1 MNKFPILCV
10 LAAVAA
16 FPQAQ
21 TPLTITQSAGSATGE
36 LRMQER
42 RTNGQNYVGIKAPQS
57 VTANTVWALP
67 TADGISGQCLQTDG
81 AGITSWAACGTRR
94 ISDYFWSQTPGGT
107 LAMGVQ
113 TITLT
118 PCPIGVDATDTKNYA
133 YISGGTGTAE
143 AVQYTTSGGAGTCS
157 SGAATGTIKVN
168 VANSHS
174 GAWTIA
180 NAGFRE
186 AERAST
192 HGDILLISNID
203 VYERTVIEK
212 AITLECGGG
221 GGAQCVVTAHGDIVV
236 IDIDLAA
243 PVTLQNFSIMAASPQ
258 VSAGAGVR
266 LGVDASGNHNC
277 GSKLDSLFIYQFYYG
292 IHLKDGCK
300 PIITRNEIADSV
312 KYGIYAQNIFNPD
325 GGDGFI
331 AHNTIGNTPAADAA
345 IRYESGGGLKIIDN
359 KILNNFQWGVDLYP
373 NSGASTGQLYITSNS
388 FDRMKAGGIR
398 ASGTDAWYG
407 VNVIGNI
414 IIDAGEDGTFTCIE
428 FANPGMVGGLF
439 VGNMCQSGQ
448 YAVKASQGTQVKV
461 AANTFTGSKVI
472 SSTVAID
479 YDAPLATAH
488 ANIPTLADNGSVMY
502 CTDCKDTGASG
513 GTGAAIYRVS
523 GAWSTSPT
531 GLMAISQGGNSFG
544 TDMLIGT
551 NDAEDI
557 QIRRGGTLTMGV
569 FSSQVE
575 IYGYLGLNTSGVNMR
590 VQPSGSGIGN
600 LGTFSNHPLGV
611 YTDSVER
618 WRWNAAGMFV
628 PSTHDTYDIGLTG
641 TRVRGVYAGFG
652 EFWKSGGTYS
662 SDYLTTRKYNIL
674 DLSGG
679 SGAWDMYAAGSMA
692 ASSQFTLRDNAGSRA
707 LQLTRAVSGS
717 PVRNISAFGNFYP
730 AKRFIA
736 DGDAVDDAT
745 FGDLGDAAA
754 RWANINGVALD
765 LTGAADIDG
774 NLSAAVINATG
785 SPAYRVSGT
794 TVINASRA
802 ATFTDLTINTASA
815 PTVGYVWT
823 ATSTGGAGS
832 WQAISTALPAVDT
845 TAVVKGSSD
854 ATKLLRIEVDGFT
867 TGTTRVLTPPNAN
880 ATIAGLEVQQSF
892 TAPQTVAIASVQN
905 QMTLAQTNSTAA
917 YDPACLVLAST
928 DTVTSTIYGAA
939 RVCAGY
945 QTASFTNERFAI
957 QTATGSG
964 TYQDAIMITNQAVA
978 LPGAL
983 TVTGLTTF
991 NGFVDMLGAGI
1002 NYMYGTLAPQVNDS
1016 GSIGTVGSRYGDFFG
1031 VRGNF
1036 TGATIGSAT
1045 TTVRLGQNLDLNYS
1059 GNYAGMAINTWS
1071 VTDAH
1076 GGVIDFNKSGSGT
1089 VGTHSAVVSGETL
1102 GFFVYRGSDGTAFQR
1117 AVEINGEVDATVSS
1131 GVVPGRI
1138 RIRTTNISGVMTERM
1153 RIDSA
1158 GLASF
1163 YAGVDVTGN
1172 LSAAV
1177 INATGSP
1184 AYRVSGTT
1192 VIDSSRNASF
1202 VGLTLNGSITG
1213 DLIPATSAVYVIGS
1227 SSFLWNNIHA
1237 DTVTVYTSLIP
1248 DASASANLGGSTKR
1262 WTKTWTGDL
1271 DITGTVTPP
1280 SGTAFSGTKTVR
1292 ASGGGSDCTLTF
1304 SAGIMTGGTC

>member
-1 MNKFPILCV
+1 MNKLLILCV

-21 TPLTITQSAGSATGE
+21 TPLTITQSAGTATGE

-42 RTNGQNYVGIKAPQS
+42 RTNGTNYVGIKSPQS
-57 VTANTVWALP
+57 VAANTVWALP
-67 TADGISGQCLQTDG
+67 TADGTTGQFLKTDG
-81 AGITSWAACGTRR
+81 AGILGWGSGGSRIV

-107 LAMGVQ
+107 LAAGVE

-118 PCPIGVDATDTKNYA
+118 PCPVGVDATDTKNYA

-143 AVQYTTSGGAGTCS
+143 AVQYTTSGGAGTCT
-157 SGAATGTIKVN
+157 SGAATGTIKVT

-174 GAWTIA
+174 GAWTIT

-192 HGDILLISNID
+192 HGDILLISSID

-221 GGAQCVVTAHGDIVV
+221 GGAQCVVTAHGDIVA

-266 LGVDASGNHNC
+266 LGVDGSGNHNC

-345 IRYESGGGLKIIDN
+345 IRYESGGGMKIIDN

-373 NSGASTGQLYITSNS
+373 NSGSSTGQLYITSNS

-472 SSTVAID
+472 SSTVALD
-479 YDAPLATAH
+479 YDAPLATTH
-488 ANIPTLADNGSVMY
+488 ANRPSTADNGSILY
-502 CTDCKDTGASG
+502 CTDCTATGASG
-513 GTGAAIYRVS
+513 GTGAAIYRIN

-531 GLMAISQGGNSFG
+531 GALQISQGGNSFG

-551 NDAEDI
+551 NDAKDI
-557 QIRRGGTLTMGV
+557 QMRRNGALTLGV
-569 FSSQVE
+569 FSAQVE
-575 IYGYLGLNTSGVNMR
+575 VYGFLGINTSGVNMR

-600 LGTFSNHPLGV
+600 FGTFSNHPLGV
-611 YTDSVER
+611 YTDSAER

-628 PSTHDTYDIGLTG
+628 PATTDTYDIGNLT
-641 TRVRGVYAGFG
+641 TPLRVRGVYSKIVDTALA
-652 EFWKSGGTYS
+652 GGTG
-662 SDYLTTRKYNIL
+662 DYMQTRKLQLFDNTGSSTGASYW
-674 DLSGG
+674 DLNVVMSGV
-679 SGAWDMYAAGSMA
+679 GAGQNSY
-692 ASSQFTLRDNAGSRA
+692 FYLRDNGGNTVWRA
-707 LQLTRAVSGS
+707 DKIASGS
-717 PVRNISAFGNFYP
+717 PV
-730 AKRFIA
+730 
-736 DGDAVDDAT
+736 AT
-745 FGDLGDAAA
+745 TTIYTDLLPDSTANARDLGKTGQ
-754 RWANINGVALD
+754 RWDEINGASMDLSGAANI
-765 LTGAADIDG
+765 TG

-785 SPAYRVSGT
+785 SPAYQVSGT
-794 TVINASRA
+794 TVINASRE
-802 ATFTDLTINTASA
+802 ATFAGLTIATGAAS
-815 PTVGYVWT
+815 GYVWT
-823 ATSTGGAGS
+823 SDASGVGS
-832 WQAISTALPAVDT
+832 WQESASGLPVTDT
-845 TAVVKGSSD
+845 TGIAKGSSD
-854 ATKLLRIEVDGFT
+854 ATKIVRLEVDGFT
-867 TGTTRVLTPPNAN
+867 TATTRVLTPPNAN

-905 QMTLAQTNSTAA
+905 QMTLTQTNPSGT
-917 YDPACLVLAST
+917 YDPACLVLASS
-928 DTVTSTIYGAA
+928 DTVTSTTYGAA
-939 RVCAGY
+939 RLCAGY
-945 QTASFTNERFAI
+945 ESASFSDEKFAI

-964 TYQDAIMITNQAVA
+964 TYQDAVTFKNQVA
-978 LPGAL
+978 TFAGDL
-983 TVTGLTTF
+983 TATAGTF
-991 NGFVDMLGAGI
+991 SFNNGTMD
-1002 NYMYGTLAPQVNDS
+1002 GTMKPLFSGN
-1016 GSIGTVGSRYGDFFG
+1016 GSIGSATYKYGDFFG
-1031 VRGNF
+1031 TRGNF
-1036 TGATIGSAT
+1036 GSATIGAASA
-1045 TTVRLGQNLDLNYS
+1045 TVRLGQNLDVNYS
-1059 GNYAGMAINTWS
+1059 EGYAGMAINTWS
-1071 VTDAH
+1071 STDAH
-1076 GGVIDFNKSGSGT
+1076 GGVLDFNKSGSGT
-1089 VGTHSAVVSGETL
+1089 IGTHAAVVSGETL
-1102 GFFVYRGSDGTAFQR
+1102 GFFVFRGSDGTAFQR
-1117 AVEINGEVDATVSS
+1117 AVEVNSEVDATVSS

-1138 RIRTTNISGVMTERM
+1138 RIRTTNTSGVMTERM

-1192 VIDSSRNASF
+1192 VIDASRNASF

-1227 SSFLWNNIHA
+1227 SSSLWNNIHA
-1237 DTVTVYTSLIP
+1237 DIVTVYTSLIP

-1280 SGTAFSGTKTVR
+1280 SGTAFTGTKTVR
-1292 ASGGGSDCTLTF
+1292 ASGGASDCTMTF